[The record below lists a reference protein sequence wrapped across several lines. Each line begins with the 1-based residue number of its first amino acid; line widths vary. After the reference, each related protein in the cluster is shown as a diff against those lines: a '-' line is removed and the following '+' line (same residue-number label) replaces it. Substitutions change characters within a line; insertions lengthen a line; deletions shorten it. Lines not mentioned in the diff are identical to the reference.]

1 MCVSD
6 VYLHL
11 FMGLLVVGTG
21 PVPDV
26 HAGFWEAKPVLPCPT
41 LMRGGGDLV
50 LSQLNMLFVLSPWE
64 VWPFWNGVGGTGRG
78 SARREVRQGNWR
90 RGWRENFQNVK

>member
-1 MCVSD
+1 MCVRD

-50 LSQLNMLFVLSPWE
+50 LS
-64 VWPFWNGVGGTGRG
+64 
-78 SARREVRQGNWR
+78 
-90 RGWRENFQNVK
+90 